1 MAVLEDLHARLVR
14 LAVGQ
19 RRIWRHED
27 ELMRLRFGAALRK
40 KDALSEVSGAKL
52 TVNTPEIHARRE
64 SQRPVGCL
72 LNCGVPR
79 ESQPA
84 RTPQCG
90 LEQDGSQ
97 GLGRLLDHV
106 QRLVEFIEMQ

>member
-1 MAVLEDLHARLVR
+1 MAGLEDLHTRLIR

-19 RRIWRHED
+19 RRIGRNED

-40 KDALSEVSGAKL
+40 KGALSEVGGAEL
-52 TVNTPEIHARRE
+52 AVNAPKIQARRE

-79 ESQPA
+79 ES
-84 RTPQCG
+84 
-90 LEQDGSQ
+90 
-97 GLGRLLDHV
+97 
-106 QRLVEFIEMQ
+106 

>member
-1 MAVLEDLHARLVR
+1 MAGLEDLHARLVR

-19 RRIWRHED
+19 RRIGRYEE
-27 ELMRLRFGAALRK
+27 ELVRLRFGAALRE
-40 KDALSEVSGAKL
+40 KDALSEVGGAEL
-52 TVNTPEIHARRE
+52 TVNTPEIQARRE

-79 ESQPA
+79 ESQPT

-90 LEQDGSQ
+90 AEQDGGQ
-97 GLGRLLDHV
+97 GLGRLLDQV
-106 QRLVEFIEMQ
+106 QRLVKLVEVQ